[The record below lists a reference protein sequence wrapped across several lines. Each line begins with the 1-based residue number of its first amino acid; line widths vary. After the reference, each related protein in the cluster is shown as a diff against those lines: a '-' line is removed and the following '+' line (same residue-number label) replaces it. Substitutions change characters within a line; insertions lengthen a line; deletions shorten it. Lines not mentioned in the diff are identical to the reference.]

1 MTQLCENWQKAIDL
15 LQSGGYTCVLC
26 REDTVYTTTE
36 RGVKPLVR
44 WLTEKAAVQG
54 FYAADKVV
62 GKATAFLY
70 VLLGVKAV
78 HARIMSRSAA
88 RVLQENGI
96 EAKWD
101 TLVDNI
107 INRQGTGICPFE
119 EAVLEIQT
127 PEEAYPAIRE
137 KMARMNITL

>member
-1 MTQLCENWQKAIDL
+1 MTHLCENWQKAIDL

-62 GKATAFLY
+62 GKGAAALMIAG
-70 VLLGVKAV
+70 GVKTVYADVISEPAV
-78 HARIMSRSAA
+78 ELFDQYSIN
-88 RVLQENGI
+88 VEYDKKVI
-96 EAKWD
+96 
-101 TLVDNI
+101 NI
-107 INRQGTGICPFE
+107 INRQGDGICPVEQRCTKCDTIE
-119 EAVLEIQT
+119 ECLQEIDDFVKS
-127 PEEAYPAIRE
+127 I
-137 KMARMNITL
+137 M